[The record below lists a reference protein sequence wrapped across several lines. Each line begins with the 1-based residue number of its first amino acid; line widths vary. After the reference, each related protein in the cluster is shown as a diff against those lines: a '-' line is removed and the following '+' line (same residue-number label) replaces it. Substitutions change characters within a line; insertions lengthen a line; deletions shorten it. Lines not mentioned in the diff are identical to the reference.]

1 MDFKVGDRVQEIG
14 EQTKR
19 RSGTVIAS
27 CGIMVRWD
35 NGDKAVGLRR
45 AISDCE
51 KVGGKLVVLHKASEK
66 EWYHCDICDG
76 KVFGPFWLQHR
87 LLHERDARWDN
98 NTPNHSNNNQGEET
112 MFDTIKD
119 AIQNK
124 LIYVVVLLKNGQPKE
139 RHTFGT
145 QEEALSKYNEL
156 DRRYPPNKDGGVSP
170 TMLLMARV
178 SQS

>member
-1 MDFKVGDRVQEIG
+1 MGFKIDDRVQEVG
-14 EQTKR
+14 ERTKR
-19 RSGTVIAS
+19 RTGTVFAS
-27 CGIMVRWD
+27 CGLMVRWD
-35 NGDKAVGLRR
+35 NGDKPVGLRR

-51 KVGGKLVVLHKASEK
+51 KVGGMLTAIHKASQDGEI
-66 EWYHCDICDG
+66 WYRCHLCDG
-76 KVFGPFWLQHR
+76 IVFGPFVIKHHQVHLN
-87 LLHERDARWDN
+87 DAKFDQS
-98 NTPNHSNNNQGEET
+98 TNQGEET